1 MNIFG
6 NITGLGGLTKMGSGI
21 LTLSGDS
28 TYKGM
33 TVLQTGKMSWL
44 RAASMSSGHLV
55 ISNGAVASL
64 DYTGARVIENLTLGG
79 AAMAVGTYGST
90 A

>member
-1 MNIFG
+1 
-6 NITGLGGLTKMGSGI
+6 
-21 LTLSGDS
+21 
-28 TYKGM
+28 
-33 TVLQTGKMSWL
+33 MSWL

-90 A
+90 ASAATFTNNTYFSGPGIVNVVGSNIAPVAEVKV